1 MLVKV
6 IDLLLGMDLDLY
18 TIMRI
23 KLYLGEDIKKLSV
36 VGDLGEII
44 LRNR

>member
-18 TIMRI
+18 SIIRI

-36 VGDLGEII
+36 VSQTGEII